1 MTEEIEN
8 ENDYLEMCEHFKE
21 VVGDKDKSIKL
32 LLIVNHELKKE
43 ILTSYGIVRMLD
55 REVSAVENMPCN
67 IRHLVEDLR
76 GHLSDYYDKLFP
88 LP

>member
-1 MTEEIEN
+1 MDN
-8 ENDYLEMCEHFKE
+8 EAEYLELCEHFKKT
-21 VVGDKDKSIKL
+21 VDDKDKSIKML
-32 LLIVNHELKKE
+32 LMLTHELKKE